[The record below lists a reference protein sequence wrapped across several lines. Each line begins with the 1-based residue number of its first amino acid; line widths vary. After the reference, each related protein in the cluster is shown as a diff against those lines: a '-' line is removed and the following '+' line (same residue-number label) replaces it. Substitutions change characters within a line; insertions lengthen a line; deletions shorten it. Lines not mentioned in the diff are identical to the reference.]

1 MIRFRLKGMAPAAL
15 VLAAVSIVLFGSAA
29 SAATTSNVGGDA
41 LRISPVRTDL
51 TIQPGTTQTVD
62 VYVQNVTSQTV
73 TLEGVVDD
81 FTASNN
87 ESGEPDILLN
97 GQEAPSHSL
106 KQFVAPIGT
115 FTLASQE
122 QKDVKVSITIP
133 KGAAGGGYYGAVR
146 FEPAS
151 AATGKT
157 VNLTASVGSLILVK
171 VPGNIVE
178 KMSLPSFDVRPYD
191 PKTQTD
197 GSPSTIFTTGK
208 NLDAV
213 VRFQNQGNVQEQP
226 FGKVVLKKGSKQIAL
241 YEINNSNP
249 RGNVLPD
256 SIRRFTVHL
265 TGIGSIGKYT
275 IEGNFGYGSNGQLLT
290 GSKTF
295 YIVPVADIV
304 IGVVIIALIAFAIFG
319 LPKLIRS
326 YNRSVVQKATR
337 SKKRR

>member
-1 MIRFRLKGMAPAAL
+1 MIRNRLRAVASVSFLTAATG
-15 VLAAVSIVLFGSAA
+15 VLLFAASA

-62 VYVQNVTSQTV
+62 VYVQNVTAQTI
-73 TLEGVVDD
+73 TLNGVVDD

-115 FTLASQE
+115 FTLTSNQE
-122 QKDVKVSITIP
+122 KDVKVSISIP
-133 KGAAGGGYYGAVR
+133 KGVAGGGYYGAVR
-146 FEPAS
+146 FEPANANNGS
-151 AATGKT
+151 T
-157 VNLTASVGSLILVK
+157 VNLAASVGSLVLVK

-178 KMSLPSFDVRPYD
+178 KMSLASFDVRPYD
-191 PKTQTD
+191 PKTQID
-197 GSPSTIFTTGK
+197 GSPTTIFTSGK

-213 VRFQNQGNVQEQP
+213 VRFQNQGDIQEQP
-226 FGKVVLKKGSKQIAL
+226 FGKVVLKKGGKQIGL

-249 RGNVLPD
+249 RGNVLPS
-256 SIRRFTVHL
+256 SIRRFTAHL
-265 TGIGSIGKYT
+265 AGVGSIGKYT

-290 GSKTF
+290 ASKSF
-295 YIVPVADIV
+295 YIVPIVDIV
-304 IGVVIIALIAFAIFG
+304 LGVIVIALIAFLVFG
-319 LPKLIRS
+319 LPKVIRS
-326 YNRSVVQKATR
+326 YNSSVIKKATR
-337 SKKRR
+337 SKKKR